1 MIELIAA
8 AVSGAVVGGGVMD
21 WQPIDSAPKD
31 GTRVRLGS
39 DQCPSSMKAET
50 IHKVTGDWVDG
61 RWRLSAFFIV
71 PGGRMGALSSQ
82 PTHWMPLPPP
92 PTV

>member
-1 MIELIAA
+1 
-8 AVSGAVVGGGVMD
+8 MD

-31 GTRVRLGS
+31 GPILLFYQGEMIVGYWLLSPDELGGWHEAS
-39 DQCPSSMKAET
+39 NDACQ
-50 IHKVTGDWVDG
+50 
-61 RWRLSAFFIV
+61 FY
-71 PGGRMGALSSQ
+71 

>member
-1 MIELIAA
+1 
-8 AVSGAVVGGGVMD
+8 MD

-31 GTRVRLGS
+31 GGWIIAYCDGHVMPLIWVEADEYCDYKSGWCFGTADWGGTLYDGVNEVRV
-39 DQCPSSMKAET
+39 P
-50 IHKVTGDWVDG
+50 
-61 RWRLSAFFIV
+61 
-71 PGGRMGALSSQ
+71 